1 MKDLALGLALL
12 ALVFAGYEI
21 QLLAD
26 RLDRAETATTELT
39 VLMKER
45 DMRQLD
51 LMQRQAEITSE
62 AIGELFDYH

>member
-39 VLMKER
+39 VLMEER